1 MMNVNDYMKLPYHL
15 VIQEREDENGRYF
28 FGKVMELDGCMSD
41 GKTVEE
47 LRNNIK
53 EAMELWLEVSLENG
67 DVIPEPHSESA
78 YSGRFNLRIPRS
90 LHERLAYEAKE
101 EGVSL
106 NQYALYKLAR

>member
-1 MMNVNDYMKLPYHL
+1 MKTVNDYMKLPYHL
-15 VIQEREDENGRYF
+15 VIQERNSEDGNYF
-28 FGKVMELDGCMSD
+28 FGRIMELDGCMSD
-41 GKTVEE
+41 GRTVEE
-47 LRNNIK
+47 LRNNIR
-53 EAMELWLEVSLENG
+53 EAMELWLEVSLEKG
-67 DVIPEPHSESA
+67 DAIPEPQTESA